1 MNKSRERNKKIVEN
15 FRRYL
20 KLEKALSDNTI
31 SAYLT
36 DLDKLLSYLL
46 LEDVDVLDVTLDDLE
61 HFAAGLHDIGIHPRS
76 QARILSGIRAFFH
89 YLVIDDYIQQ
99 DPSELLESPKIGKHL
114 PDILTVE
121 EIDALIGSIDRGR
134 CDGQRNCCILEVLYS
149 CGLRVSE
156 LCDLKLSDL
165 YLDEGFIK
173 VQGKGEKQRLVP
185 ISPRAID
192 EIHNYFLVRSEQK
205 IRPGYEDFLFIT
217 RIGKKISRVMVFYV
231 IKDAAAR
238 IGLKK
243 TISPH
248 TFRHS
253 FATHLLEGG
262 ANLRAIQAMLG
273 HESIGTTEIYVNID
287 RSRLREE
294 IIEHHPRNILYRE
307 QGLPRPASD
316 GR

>member
-1 MNKSRERNKKIVEN
+1 
-15 FRRYL
+15 
-20 KLEKALSDNTI
+20 
-31 SAYLT
+31 
-36 DLDKLLSYLL
+36 
-46 LEDVDVLDVTLDDLE
+46 
-61 HFAAGLHDIGIHPRS
+61 
-76 QARILSGIRAFFH
+76 
-89 YLVIDDYIQQ
+89 
-99 DPSELLESPKIGKHL
+99 
-114 PDILTVE
+114 
-121 EIDALIGSIDRGR
+121 
-134 CDGQRNCCILEVLYS
+134 
-149 CGLRVSE
+149 
-156 LCDLKLSDL
+156 
-165 YLDEGFIK
+165 
-173 VQGKGEKQRLVP
+173 
-185 ISPRAID
+185 
-192 EIHNYFLVRSEQK
+192 
-205 IRPGYEDFLFIT
+205 
-217 RIGKKISRVMVFYV
+217 MVFYV